1 MDIHIKRS
9 SASCQ
14 NKESPDQCHMTVSQA
29 QVPTKQD
36 EDWYWPV
43 EVLYTSAF
51 STLFDQSLR

>member
-1 MDIHIKRS
+1 
-9 SASCQ
+9 
-14 NKESPDQCHMTVSQA
+14 MTVSQA